1 MMPRINSSMMTW
13 AGYDDSTGELDI
25 TFIGGKTYRYF
36 EVPSEIYD
44 GLLDA
49 QIARRVLQRKYQRR
63 VQVLG
68 SSRQTAPMSEAAFGV
83 PYGASNSHARA
94 GSV

>member
-49 QIARRVLQRKYQRR
+49 ESQGVFFNENIKDVFRYSE
-63 VQVLG
+63 VLG
-68 SSRQTAPMSEAAFGV
+68 KQPR
-83 PYGASNSHARA
+83 
-94 GSV
+94 